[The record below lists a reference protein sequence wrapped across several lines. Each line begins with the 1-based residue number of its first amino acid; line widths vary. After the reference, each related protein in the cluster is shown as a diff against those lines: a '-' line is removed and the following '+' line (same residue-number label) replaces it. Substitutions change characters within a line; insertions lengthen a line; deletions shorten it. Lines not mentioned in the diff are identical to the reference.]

1 MKRSLLAACV
11 VALLVPLVSGQG
23 CVTAP
28 SDRLSHGVGVGVST
42 GAGAG
47 GGGGPD
53 SGTMP
58 PPATDKGIP
67 CEVSLLLVKYCRAC
81 HSTPP
86 IAGTST
92 SLMTYEDLLAPMPG
106 DPSTTIAAASLA
118 RMKDTAAPM
127 PPGFLL
133 PAAELAPFEAWVS
146 AGMPAEECATDGT
159 VPDGGAPVN
168 PYDTPPVCTSDSYWT
183 QGDESSPDMLP
194 GRACIACH
202 SAPGGDEG
210 PRFRFSG
217 TVYPTAHE
225 PDDCNGVGGAQIE
238 VTDANG
244 AVFTVTAGPSGNFF
258 QGGDPADLAMPI
270 KARVIHDGKILP
282 MVTAV
287 DTGDCNA
294 CHTQN
299 GKEGAPGRIILPP

>member
-1 MKRSLLAACV
+1 MRRSLLPACV
-11 VALLVPLVSGQG
+11 VSLVAALTMGQG
-23 CVTAP
+23 CVTTP
-28 SDRLSHGVGVGVST
+28 SERPSYDLGVGVGVGAGSGSGSST
-42 GAGAG
+42 G
-47 GGGGPD
+47 

-58 PPATDKGIP
+58 PPVTDTGLP

-81 HSTPP
+81 HSTAP
-86 IAGTST
+86 ISGAAT
-92 SLMTYEDLLAPMPG
+92 SLVTYEDLLAPMPG
-106 DPSTTIAAASLA
+106 DPSTTVGAASLA

-133 PAAELAPFEAWVS
+133 PDAEVAPFEAWVS
-146 AGMPAEECATDGT
+146 AGMPAEACSTDGT
-159 VPDGGAPVN
+159 VPDDGAPVN

-210 PRFRFSG
+210 PRLRFSG

-225 PDDCNGVGGAQIE
+225 PDDCNGIGGAQIE
-238 VTDANG
+238 ITDANG
-244 AVFTVTAGPSGNFF
+244 AVFTATAHPSGNFY
-258 QGGDPADLAMPI
+258 QGGDPADMAMPI
-270 KARVIHDGKILP
+270 KARVLHDGKILP
-282 MVTAV
+282 MITAV